1 MPVSRVSNR
10 VTNSLPSK
18 RDGFLQRLF
27 STFPDGPPGIGLLCL
42 RVGAGI
48 ALIHYGVLGLS
59 GEAGPLTVAW
69 DVIAAVAG
77 ILLLAGLWTPIAGA
91 VVAILELW
99 IAALAKSDV
108 SIHLLLAALGAGL
121 AMLGP
126 GAWSVDARLFGRKR
140 LDIGDRTRGGSFT
153 PLK

>member
-1 MPVSRVSNR
+1 M
-10 VTNSLPSK
+10 
-18 RDGFLQRLF
+18 
-27 STFPDGPPGIGLLCL
+27 CL

-48 ALIHYGVLGLS
+48 ALMQYGVSGLS
-59 GEAGPLTVAW
+59 GEALGGPLTVAS

-91 VVAILELW
+91 VVAIMELW
-99 IAALAKSDV
+99 IAIMAKSDP
-108 SIHLLLAALGAGL
+108 SIHLLLAVLGAAL

-140 LDIGDRTRGGSFT
+140 LDIRDRTRGR
-153 PLK
+153 

>member
-1 MPVSRVSNR
+1 
-10 VTNSLPSK
+10 
-18 RDGFLQRLF
+18 
-27 STFPDGPPGIGLLCL
+27 
-42 RVGAGI
+42 
-48 ALIHYGVLGLS
+48 LGLS